1 MTQIWRFLG
10 PWAIPKTKVNAEKHT
25 SISTRI
31 QHFTSTKTLPYLLF
45 TSKIK
50 ALIYWYILE
59 HSECRGP
66 SDDFSCGEHSFPS
79 QGKEQFLSPASPI
92 LWIQTRTIHREEPY
106 FRQAILI
113 ISSCNLTSGMT
124 SHGWEYYKLKPC
136 GNLPWSCWMRLTPD
150 EIWWFQIQ
158 AHYGN
163 YCSLLIGLAKNAY

>member
-25 SISTRI
+25 SILTRI

-50 ALIYWYILE
+50 PLIYWYILE

-92 LWIQTRTIHREEPY
+92 LWIQTHTIHREEPNSTGY
-106 FRQAILI
+106 FDHLKLQ
-113 ISSCNLTSGMT
+113 
-124 SHGWEYYKLKPC
+124 SHLWHDI
-136 GNLPWSCWMRLTPD
+136 PWLRVLEAKTMWKFAVIMLD
-150 EIWWFQIQ
+150 EVDSRWNMMIPNPSPLWQ
-158 AHYGN
+158 
-163 YCSLLIGLAKNAY
+163 LL

>member
-25 SISTRI
+25 SILTRI

-59 HSECRGP
+59 HSEWRGP

-124 SHGWEYYKLKPC
+124 SHGWEYYKLKPMWKFAVIMLDDVDSRWNMMIPNP
-136 GNLPWSCWMRLTPD
+136 GPLW
-150 EIWWFQIQ
+150 Q
-158 AHYGN
+158 
-163 YCSLLIGLAKNAY
+163 LL